1 MTRPI
6 RRILF
11 FTVTAS
17 LFTAACAHDVNVTK
31 QTIGGPSY
39 ATIEQRTKVA
49 GSTCEA
55 QYKKDKQNYLSAVQA
70 VIASGRALPNAT
82 NAPLDR
88 FRAEVNAAYNAVV
101 MRCKTHMHCLEF
113 QGYNEAACYMAAGDR
128 KDAERRFSDLAED
141 LRRIERDHDIRKA
154 HHKKKRFK
162 GHGGEPNVN
171 VTVTQKNDQSQTNE
185 NHNGDRVEDQDVLVL
200 CGDTK
205 NLLDRRCRPQCGQAN
220 C

>member
-1 MTRPI
+1 MTKPVQ
-6 RRILF
+6 RILVSF
-11 FTVTAS
+11 IATPS
-17 LFTAACAHDVNVTK
+17 LLAACTHDVNVTK
-31 QTIGGPSY
+31 QTLGGPSY
-39 ATIEQRTKVA
+39 ATIDERTKIA

-55 QYKKDKQNYLSAVQA
+55 QYKKDRQNYLSAVQA
-70 VIASGRALPNAT
+70 IIASGRVLPNAT

-113 QGYNEAACYMAAGDR
+113 QGYNEAACYMAASDR

-141 LRRIERDHDIRKA
+141 LRRIEREHSVHKA
-154 HHKKKRFK
+154 HHKKKHGK
-162 GHGGEPNVN
+162 GHGGKPSVN
-171 VTVTQKNDQSQTNE
+171 VTVTQKNDQSQTND

-200 CGDTK
+200 CGDAK
-205 NLLDRRCRPQCGQAN
+205 NLLDRRCRPQCGQSN